1 MKEATSGL
9 CSFEKIQIKE
19 VSSHFRN
26 GWVFIVVQAKAMCE
40 TSTSLAE
47 DIQPF
52 ILDNVVVKAKLN
64 TRKKEDCCEDDCTGL
79 TNI

>member
-1 MKEATSGL
+1 M
-9 CSFEKIQIKE
+9 QIKE

-26 GWVFIVVQAKAMCE
+26 GWLFIVVQAKPVCE
-40 TSTSLAE
+40 ESAALAE

-64 TRKKEDCCEDDCTGL
+64 TRKKEDCCGEEDFAGL
-79 TNI
+79 NSI